1 MLTVYKYDTP
11 TELKQENKIDKL
23 RELMCKLYDVGVVE
37 ARIE

>member
-11 TELKQENKIDKL
+11 TELKQQNKSDKL